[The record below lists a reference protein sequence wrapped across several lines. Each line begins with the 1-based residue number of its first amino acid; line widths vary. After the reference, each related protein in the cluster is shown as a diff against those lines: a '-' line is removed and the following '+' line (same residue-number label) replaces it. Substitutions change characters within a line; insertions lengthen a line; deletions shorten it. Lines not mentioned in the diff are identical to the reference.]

1 MQYFNSLAFKN
12 AIVYFVLFLF
22 GFSLLSILL
31 LYYSSKEIIQGE
43 ERSIFQAGELVD
55 LKIQEQ
61 ISELKQDIK
70 FLSQGPL
77 LKHYFETRN
86 PEILSQIESE
96 FLALLNAK
104 PDYDQ
109 IRFISETLNGRELIR
124 VERKDNQSYIVA
136 DSLLQNKG
144 NRDYYKEA
152 IVLPKDGLY
161 LSPIDLNRE
170 YGKISDPIT
179 PTLRAAYPVYFNDK
193 SQGIVIV
200 NMDLTSLFVSLNQI
214 VGNNAKL
221 RLINP
226 DGYYIFHENRD
237 STFLF
242 EYGKPPNLT
251 HIPSSTTPFSQNN
264 SLYCGRDISFSD
276 GSYYIKA
283 MIITDKDVLLA
294 NYYKWRRSS
303 LAWITTLAVLLM
315 LLSFVIL
322 RRQSAKLKTIT
333 ANLATFP
340 STLETENLPIDRK
353 DEIGQLA
360 QSFYTMAGIIKANIK
375 SLNDAKTV
383 AQDAVTEKEKFIE
396 NFSHEIRN
404 PLQSIIGLSHV
415 LEQNN
420 PSQAQLDILRSM
432 QFNADNLNI
441 LIN

>member
-70 FLSQGPL
+70 FLSKGPM

-152 IVLPKDGLY
+152 IMLPKDGLY

-179 PTLRAAYPVYFNDK
+179 PTLRAAYPVYFND
-193 SQGIVIV
+193 
-200 NMDLTSLFVSLNQI
+200 
-214 VGNNAKL
+214 
-221 RLINP
+221 
-226 DGYYIFHENRD
+226 
-237 STFLF
+237 
-242 EYGKPPNLT
+242 
-251 HIPSSTTPFSQNN
+251 
-264 SLYCGRDISFSD
+264 
-276 GSYYIKA
+276 
-283 MIITDKDVLLA
+283 
-294 NYYKWRRSS
+294 
-303 LAWITTLAVLLM
+303 
-315 LLSFVIL
+315 
-322 RRQSAKLKTIT
+322 
-333 ANLATFP
+333 
-340 STLETENLPIDRK
+340 
-353 DEIGQLA
+353 
-360 QSFYTMAGIIKANIK
+360 
-375 SLNDAKTV
+375 
-383 AQDAVTEKEKFIE
+383 
-396 NFSHEIRN
+396 
-404 PLQSIIGLSHV
+404 
-415 LEQNN
+415 
-420 PSQAQLDILRSM
+420 
-432 QFNADNLNI
+432 
-441 LIN
+441 